1 MNLSLTAFAHNR
13 WSIVSHRLQNL
24 NLLVSFPTKLF
35 QSVMDSLLLS
45 IYNPLQQGRKMVM
58 EYHLVEHQFL
68 L

>member
-13 WSIVSHRLQNL
+13 WSIVSRHLQNL

-35 QSVMDSLLLS
+35 QSVMDPLLLS
-45 IYNPLQQGRKMVM
+45 IYNSLQQGRKMVM
-58 EYHLVEHQFL
+58 EYHFVEHQFL